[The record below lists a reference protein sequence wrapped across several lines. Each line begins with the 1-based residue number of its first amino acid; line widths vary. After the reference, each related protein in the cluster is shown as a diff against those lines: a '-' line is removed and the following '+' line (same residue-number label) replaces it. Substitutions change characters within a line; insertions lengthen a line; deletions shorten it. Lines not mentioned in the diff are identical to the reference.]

1 MYNYYLSNWKYQGR
15 RNLWRCGWC
24 IGGEFGSDVLARNL
38 NLSLNLN
45 LNLNLSLNL
54 NLNLN
59 LSLNLSLSL
68 SLSLNLNDSYSRI
81 RSDVLVS
88 NFRDS
93 CSSIGS
99 DVMETIRRKTSWC
112 RILSDVMELTRA
124 FWKLIMIRQPNNLV
138 IAFFSVR
145 HSQNLVV
152 CP

>member
-1 MYNYYLSNWKYQGR
+1 MCNYYLSNWKCQGR
-15 RNLWRCGWC
+15 RNLLRCGWC
-24 IGGEFGSDVLARNL
+24 IGGEFGSDVMAR
-38 NLSLNLN
+38 
-45 LNLNLSLNL
+45 NLNLSLNL

-99 DVMETIRRKTSWC
+99 DVMETIGRKTSWC
-112 RILSDVMELTRA
+112 RIRSDVMELTRA